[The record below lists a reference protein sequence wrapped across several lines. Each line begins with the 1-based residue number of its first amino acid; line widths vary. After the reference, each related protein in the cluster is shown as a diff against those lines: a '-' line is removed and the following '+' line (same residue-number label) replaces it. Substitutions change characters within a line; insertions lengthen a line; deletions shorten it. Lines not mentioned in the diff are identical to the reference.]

1 MHDQMPDGFAGSSP
15 AYDTSAYCSTSNG
28 KRLGYYHEPPLSLH
42 LSLAKQLYE
51 ETPPFQFK
59 PMPTL
64 LEYLSVVDPDLD
76 RTNVKKGLNSF
87 NRNWDVLEGVEEW
100 TDFTYE
106 NLIAMLGDLLARP
119 YQQHEL
125 HTPAPIQRSTC
136 CIIDEPTVT
145 AVILKWNHTIV
156 DCALETASKALTA
169 MTPMAWTTGTHS
181 GLSGEIVSPDWAG
194 IHYNM
199 SFPTGN
205 RLPGDSKVSG
215 KWNTK
220 LQHHPTKSKRREFE
234 KPLLQVIHYAKMFNT
249 RYAYVISDE
258 ELVCIRRRVS
268 EYEGMSLAAARPL
281 RANQPSTTPPRVS
294 DQLQEEPTTPSP
306 RMDSSPPFRVV
317 IPRPQPQ
324 KGDKQYLTPE
334 RHTRVTQ
341 NSVSSTLS
349 PGVLLSAPSNIRS
362 SPSAYTDG
370 GNPDV
375 NEGKIQIAVI
385 PWGEKRP
392 NCLTVNLALFWLHIL
407 AGFDI
412 DLQPSYPPLGR
423 ELAVRYGLRLC

>member
-1 MHDQMPDGFAGSSP
+1 
-15 AYDTSAYCSTSNG
+15 
-28 KRLGYYHEPPLSLH
+28 
-42 LSLAKQLYE
+42 
-51 ETPPFQFK
+51 
-59 PMPTL
+59 MPTL

-87 NRNWDVLEGVEEW
+87 NTNWDVLEGVEEW

-136 CIIDEPTVT
+136 CIVDEPTVT

-181 GLSGEIVSPDWAG
+181 GLPGEIVSPDWAG

-199 SFPTGN
+199 SFPAGN

-220 LQHHPTKSKRREFE
+220 LQHHPTDSKRREFE

-268 EYEGMSLAAARPL
+268 EYEGMPLAAARPL
-281 RANQPSTTPPRVS
+281 RVNRPSTTPPRRVRS
-294 DQLQEEPTTPSP
+294 TSGRACNTFTKNGFKPTVPSGDSTPTASEEGETIS
-306 RMDSSPPFRVV
+306 
-317 IPRPQPQ
+317 
-324 KGDKQYLTPE
+324 
-334 RHTRVTQ
+334 
-341 NSVSSTLS
+341 
-349 PGVLLSAPSNIRS
+349 
-362 SPSAYTDG
+362 YT
-370 GNPDV
+370 
-375 NEGKIQIAVI
+375 
-385 PWGEKRP
+385 
-392 NCLTVNLALFWLHIL
+392 
-407 AGFDI
+407 
-412 DLQPSYPPLGR
+412 
-423 ELAVRYGLRLC
+423 